1 MTDANTEIL
10 ILAGGLLLVI
20 ILVAALFLMQAFDKN
35 KKQVKNKLN
44 EFQARFGDKGAQMA
58 ETRSIRLNQEQTGFG
73 AQLSQLLPNRDQ
85 LQIRLRRAGM
95 AVDLAKYALTCG
107 GIAVVTLIFLLL
119 LQAGIL
125 LAIFG
130 AIILGFGL
138 PHAYVGIRISKRTT
152 AFTSQFP
159 EAIDLMVR
167 GLKSGLP
174 VNETIANVA
183 KELPAP
189 TGEEFQRITDAMRLG
204 KTLEASLWETAERL
218 DTPDF
223 KFFVISLVVQ
233 KETGGNLAETLENLS
248 VILRSRQAMKLK
260 VKALSSEAKASAW
273 IVGALPFIMEGF
285 ILVLNNK
292 YAMELFN
299 NPQGQIAAVFG
310 LIWMGIGV
318 AAMAKIVSF
327 EV

>member
-1 MTDANTEIL
+1 MINANTEIL
-10 ILAGGLLLVI
+10 ILSGSLLLVI
-20 ILVAALFLMQAFDKN
+20 ILVAALFLLQAFDKN
-35 KKQVKNKLN
+35 RKHVKNKLD
-44 EFQARFGDKGAQMA
+44 EFQARFGDKAAQIA
-58 ETRSIRLNQEQTGFG
+58 ETKSIRLNQQQTGFG
-73 AQLSQLLPNRDQ
+73 AKLSELLPNRDQ

-95 AVDLAKYALTCG
+95 AVDLARYALTCG
-107 GIAVVTLIFLLL
+107 GIAVGTLVFLLIL
-119 LQAGIL
+119 KQGLL
-125 LAIFG
+125 LAVFG

-138 PHAYVGIRISKRTT
+138 PHVFVGIKIGKRIK

-189 TGEEFQRITDAMRLG
+189 TGDEFQRITDAMRLG
-204 KTLEASLWETAERL
+204 KTLETALWETSDRL

-233 KETGGNLAETLENLS
+233 KETGGNLGETLENLS
-248 VILRSRQAMKLK
+248 TILRSRQAMKLK

-273 IVGALPFIMEGF
+273 IVGSLPFVMEGL
-285 ILVLNNK
+285 ILVLNND
-292 YAMELFN
+292 YAMSLFK
-299 NPQGQIAAVFG
+299 NPQGQIAAVAG
-310 LIWMGIGV
+310 LIWMGIGI
-318 AAMAKIVSF
+318 AAMAKIVNF

>member
-10 ILAGGLLLVI
+10 LLAGGLLLVI

-35 KKQVKNKLN
+35 RKQVKNKLN
-44 EFQARFGDKGAQMA
+44 EFQARFGEKNTDMA
-58 ETRSIRLNQEQTGFG
+58 KTRSIRLNQEQTGFG
-73 AQLSQLLPNRDQ
+73 AKLSQLLPNKDQ

-107 GIAVVTLIFLLL
+107 GIAVGTLIFILI
-119 LQAGIL
+119 LQLGPL

-130 AIILGFGL
+130 AVILGFGL
-138 PHAYVGIRISKRTT
+138 PHAYVGIRISKRTS

-189 TGEEFQRITDAMRLG
+189 TGVEFQRITDAMRLG
-204 KTLEASLWETAERL
+204 KTL
-218 DTPDF
+218 
-223 KFFVISLVVQ
+223 
-233 KETGGNLAETLENLS
+233 
-248 VILRSRQAMKLK
+248 
-260 VKALSSEAKASAW
+260 
-273 IVGALPFIMEGF
+273 
-285 ILVLNNK
+285 
-292 YAMELFN
+292 
-299 NPQGQIAAVFG
+299 
-310 LIWMGIGV
+310 
-318 AAMAKIVSF
+318 
-327 EV
+327 